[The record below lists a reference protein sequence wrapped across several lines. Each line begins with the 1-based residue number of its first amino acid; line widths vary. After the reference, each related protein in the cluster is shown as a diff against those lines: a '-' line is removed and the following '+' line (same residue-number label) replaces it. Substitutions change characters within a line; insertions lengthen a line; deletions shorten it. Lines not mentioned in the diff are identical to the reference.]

1 MATYNCA
8 CLVNIEG
15 KRIFL
20 VRTYDNNK
28 YYLPGGK
35 IEDKENFDETL
46 IRELR
51 EELSLNIEKSKIS
64 FWKSIEGP
72 AYPNTKESVVLN
84 CFLFSGETFDY
95 KINNEITDANFFSI
109 YDKDIIAP
117 AVINVINAL
126 EKDGY
131 V

>member
-1 MATYNCA
+1 MYLATYNCA

-35 IEDKENFDETL
+35 IEDRENFDETL

-64 FWKSIEGP
+64 F
-72 AYPNTKESVVLN
+72 
-84 CFLFSGETFDY
+84 
-95 KINNEITDANFFSI
+95 
-109 YDKDIIAP
+109 
-117 AVINVINAL
+117 
-126 EKDGY
+126 
-131 V
+131 